1 MQKNKKLTH
10 FTILGFIF
18 CLFLV
23 VCEVSKF
30 YEGNANLS
38 HRNNDT
44 PNSDPANEPS
54 FYHSSDISEDM
65 GGYNAFDTAHFTTL
79 ENATSIIT
87 ERDHF
92 AIEGNY
98 FYTSTPNN
106 WNATSMQF
114 EIEPYSKQQ
123 VIQDSHF
130 DHGLDYWGWQQK
142 ESGEGEFTQYDPSY
156 YKYGRTT
163 IYNSR
168 IRSTPAF
175 YPGDFA
181 FWTQNL
187 NNINLEGLDIQ
198 KGRIIQKEDETSLNF
213 NSFDTNPGFY
223 KDSESPYGGIYKPPY
238 DFIDLYY
245 EESFSSL
252 KLIIDPS
259 SYSFGGNPSAAWWYY
274 IVVPYEAD
282 YAQMTIT
289 WSVDEQST
297 FETEDQYEII
307 ARINNEYINGNNWI
321 SKEGEIPFNGSD
333 TALMVYDNPEIIG
346 HVNHGSISR
355 TYNITNLINGL
366 VGINKFD
373 FGAWAKEPSH
383 GGDEDLISVNFE
395 SIEILYNTTTKYEV
409 ARLDYSYKLIDF
421 GNEGVNP
428 FKFDN
433 DASIALYLG
442 DMETSNYKIVRVLPF
457 SMAEVSYDD
466 YSGTPWVYMSF
477 SLSQDY
483 EDLLKAN
490 NLAFKIGVLFEN
502 EYYNKIDYV
511 SYLDD
516 IFFTINYKQTIN
528 NSLLYINTDDSPIWE
543 PITEKVH
550 HINTT
555 DWIGGS
561 DHNFQFKTNNFN
573 LSNNLYMNFESN
585 LTINFETPLGAF
597 ASYSIP
603 GSNADKGI
611 WNITYN
617 NSFSYNQLLFVN
629 YTPYFNLSGYSISY
643 LDMPAFDSN
652 ASNSKNWEIFEAL
665 SPALTDFTENLFLFN
680 HTPNLNLQSATIIN
694 AFRFGCWTL
703 RGYQP
708 NYILSGNLNNT
719 ELYSSLPAFYSYDLV
734 LYNLSLLES
743 TMGNYTIELY
753 NGTGYLM
760 NEFPQYFPSNNDKI
774 EGVLNLDDKY
784 AVGKYYLRFL
794 WNDTSNYPETSK
806 VLRFGSHIIE
816 FFIINN
822 TQAEFSSLI
831 SQVSSGETAYFGIN
845 YSTYSGWGISG
856 ATILV
861 YENSTGTLRLWG
873 RAWTGSTQVGP
884 ITYMGQGNYSIP
896 LYTEGAPNGTY
907 PIYFIFSKYLHKTQI
922 LSASLKI
929 IAENL
934 LEFNIASGATYIDSK
949 WVLESNNIPYV
960 NDSINS
966 MIRVNLTDGGI
977 PVSGGLVLGT
987 IGTTENYF
995 QALEIGNGLY
1005 DLTLNTTGLNAT
1017 EKVGNQFIE
1026 NETLKIRCSASG
1038 YDIKNVNITIFIDKI
1053 PTQITLQNI
1062 QPVFAEGNLL
1072 AAATIVNKI
1081 DPLNPKPNNNANL
1094 TYYIYQGTTYKLNGF
1109 LELLMSGVY
1118 QTQISLSGLLPG
1130 EYAIYINGSSIN
1142 CAASQSNIIN
1152 FTILPQDATLLEI
1165 SVPTTLRILKEFQ
1178 IRTTLTYAMN
1188 STPIQGQTVYLNIS
1202 VGLIENFIVTTTTN
1216 TEGISTYQYII
1227 PQQYKGQNI
1236 TIHAYYQGQNSI
1248 AASSAIITKVI
1259 QGKIPITLSII
1270 QYPNILRVGYSA
1282 RYGLQINITEGS
1294 ESLQNRVIFFSA
1306 YYDNQLDIPF
1316 VTNQLYTD
1324 EDGLCYNEISEIA
1337 DGMTNLTI
1345 YFEYLGSTTV
1355 AYNITSKFDLIQPK
1369 WTSNITMQPL
1379 PSVMRFGQTI
1389 RFEMLLYCENS
1400 SIVLQNL
1407 PVFFTFRYGT
1417 TVEIYTDLVGE
1428 NNFLGYSYVIPNSF
1442 LGELNLTIVFDGTNK
1457 IEGYSLNFSFSISPK
1472 IQVQLEFTKLPQ
1484 TQYMYGTYS
1493 FEVWVT
1499 DELGNPL
1506 DGLFILFQ
1514 ILDNND
1520 NLIYNITA
1528 ICENGVAIGSLDLS
1542 VGNNYKF
1549 RVEFTGKD
1557 YYESAILTSF
1567 NFRVINEFI
1576 IFLDLV
1582 PYIIITIGILA
1593 AFVFIIHRGVIV
1605 PKRRRKV
1612 EALKNLYQKLSDVEN
1627 VQYIIILTSDGGVP
1641 CFSKS
1646 LADVP
1651 INETLISGFLSAISS
1666 FGQEIGSKI
1675 TEGEGGLEELS
1686 YRQFKIILNE
1696 GKYTKVALL
1705 LLRRPS
1711 NSLKEKLKFFNH
1723 FFEEV
1728 YKEKLI
1734 DFSGEVFDDAP
1745 VTKMIE
1751 DIFEADLLYPHQIV
1765 ETKVQD
1771 YLKSSLPNNV
1781 DKKIIVI
1788 ARSEDF
1794 ESNFYLRELINHL
1807 KTKGIEEIK
1816 SFESIQKL
1824 KSDKVVFAINPR
1836 TNYLII
1842 EFQKYIKHMD
1852 SDDKNILFAIFDGS
1866 TDIMKINK
1874 YLNKRNLKLSKD
1886 IDQTIEKLKHL
1897 HLINELNQTTEIG
1910 SAVATLLKL
1919 MPDL

>member
-1 MQKNKKLTH
+1 MQKNKKVTQ
-10 FTILGFIF
+10 FAIMGFIF

-23 VCEVSKF
+23 ISEGSKF
-30 YEGNANLS
+30 NECIVDL
-38 HRNNDT
+38 NNNNYT
-44 PNSDPANEPS
+44 QNFDPAYEPG
-54 FYHSSDISEDM
+54 FYHSSDISGDI
-65 GGYNAFDTAHFTTL
+65 GGYNKINTTHFKTL
-79 ENATSIIT
+79 ENATSTIT
-87 ERDHF
+87 ENDHL
-92 AIEGNY
+92 AVPNNY
-98 FYTSTPNN
+98 FNITTPNL
-106 WNATSMQF
+106 WNASSMQF

-123 VIQDSHF
+123 IVQDSPF
-130 DHGLDYWGWQQK
+130 EYEYDFWGTEKRQ
-142 ESGEGEFTQYDPSY
+142 SGDGYFIQYDLKDY
-156 YKYGRTT
+156 NYGRTR
-163 IYNSR
+163 IYNSKD
-168 IRSTPAF
+168 RSTPAF

-187 NNINLEGLDIQ
+187 LDINPQ
-198 KGRIIQKEDETSLNF
+198 SLPIQRGRIIQKEDQTILNF
-213 NSFDTNPGFY
+213 NSFNTNPGFY
-223 KDSESPYGGIYKPPY
+223 KDSESPYGGIYKPLY

-245 EESFSSL
+245 EESLSSL

-274 IVVPYEAD
+274 ILVPYEAD

-289 WSVDEQST
+289 WSLDEQST
-297 FETEDQYEII
+297 FETEDKYEII
-307 ARINNEYINGNNWI
+307 ARINNKYINGNNWI
-321 SKEGEIPFNGSD
+321 SKEGEIPYNGSD
-333 TALMVYDNPEIIG
+333 TALMVYNNPEIIG
-346 HVNHGSISR
+346 HVNHGTISR

-373 FGAWAKEPSH
+373 FGAWARAPSH

-409 ARLDYSYKLIDF
+409 ARLDYSYKLIDVD
-421 GNEGVNP
+421 GTGVNP

-433 DASIALYLG
+433 DASIVLYLG
-442 DMETSNYKIVRVLPF
+442 DLETSNYQNVRVLPF

-466 YSGTPWVYMSF
+466 YSGTPWHHMSF
-477 SLSQDY
+477 SLSQEY
-483 EDLLKAN
+483 EELLKVN
-490 NLAFKIGVLFEN
+490 NLAFKIGVAFEN
-502 EYYNKIDYV
+502 NYYNEIDYI

-516 IFFTINYKQTIN
+516 VYFTINYKQTIS
-528 NSLLYINTDDSPIWE
+528 NSRLYINTDNAPIWDNV
-543 PITEKVH
+543 TEGVH
-550 HINTT
+550 YINIS

-561 DHNFQFKTNNFN
+561 EHSFQFLTYN
-573 LSNNLYMNFESN
+573 LSLEDKLYLNFKSS
-585 LTINFETPLGAF
+585 LAITFETPLGAF

-603 GSNADKGI
+603 GSNADRGI
-611 WNITYN
+611 WNIKYD
-617 NSFSYNQLLFVN
+617 NSFSYNQLLYAN
-629 YTPYFNLSGYSISY
+629 YTPYFNLSGYAISY
-643 LDMPAFDSN
+643 LDMPAFDLN
-652 ASNSKNWEIFEAL
+652 ASNSINWEIFEAL
-665 SPALTDFTENLFLFN
+665 TPTLTDFTENLFLFN
-680 HTPNLNLQSATIIN
+680 HTPSLNLQSATIFS
-694 AFRFGCWTL
+694 AFRLGNWTL

-708 NYILSGNLNNT
+708 NYIISGKFNNT
-719 ELYSSLPAFYSYDLV
+719 VLYSSLPAFYSYNSI

-753 NGTGYLM
+753 NGIGNLL
-760 NEFPQYFPSNNDKI
+760 NEFPQHFPSNNDKI
-774 EGVLNLDDKY
+774 EGNLNLDEKY
-784 AVGKYYLRFL
+784 AIGKYYLRFL
-794 WNDTSNYPETSK
+794 WNDTSNYLETGK
-806 VLRFGSHIIE
+806 ALRFGSYIME
-816 FFIINN
+816 FFILNK
-822 TQAEFSSLI
+822 THAEFSSLI

-845 YSTYSGWGISG
+845 YSTYLGWGISG
-856 ATILV
+856 ATIQV

-873 RAWTGSTQVGP
+873 RVWTGSYQVGY
-884 ITYMGQGNYSIP
+884 ISYLGQGNYSIP

-907 PIYFIFSKYLHKTQI
+907 PIYFVFSKYLHETQV
-922 LSASLKI
+922 LTTSLKI
-929 IAENL
+929 IAENFF
-934 LEFNIASGATYIDSK
+934 EFNIVSGASEIDSK
-949 WVLESNNIPYV
+949 WVLSSNNIPYV
-960 NDSINS
+960 NDTINS

-977 PVSGGLVLGT
+977 PVTGGLVLGT
-987 IGTTENYF
+987 IGMTENYF
-995 QALEIGNGLY
+995 KAVEIGNGLY

-1017 EKVGNQFIE
+1017 KKVDSQFVE

-1038 YDIKNVNITIFIDKI
+1038 YDIKHVNITIFIDKI
-1053 PTQITLQNI
+1053 PTQISLQNI
-1062 QPVFAEGNLL
+1062 QPIYAEGNIL
-1072 AAATIVNKI
+1072 ATATIVNKI

-1094 TYYIYQGTTYKLNGF
+1094 TYYIYQGTTFKLNGSLGF
-1109 LELLMSGVY
+1109 LMSGVY
-1118 QTQISLSGLLPG
+1118 QKQIYLSGLLPG
-1130 EYAIYINGSSIN
+1130 GYAIYINGSSIN
-1142 CAASQSNIIN
+1142 CADSQSNIIN
-1152 FTILPQDATLLEI
+1152 FTILPQDATLLDI
-1165 SVPTTLRILKEFQ
+1165 SIPTTLRILKEFQ
-1178 IRTTLTYAMN
+1178 IRTTLTYAIN
-1188 STPIQGQTVYLNIS
+1188 STPIQGQIIYLNIS
-1202 VGLIENFIVTTTTN
+1202 VGLTENFIITTITN
-1216 TEGISTYQYII
+1216 IEGISTYQYII

-1236 TIHAYYQGQNSI
+1236 TIHAYYQGQSSI
-1248 AASSAIITKVI
+1248 AASSAKITKII
-1259 QGKIPITLSII
+1259 QGKIPIMLNII
-1270 QYPNILRVGYSA
+1270 QYPNVLRVGYSA
-1282 RYGLQINITEGS
+1282 RYALQINITEGS
-1294 ESLQNRVIFFSA
+1294 ESLQNRIIFFSA
-1306 YYDNQLDIPF
+1306 YYDDQLDIPF

-1324 EDGLCYNEISEIA
+1324 ENGLCYNEIPEIA
-1337 DGMTNLTI
+1337 NGKMNLTI

-1369 WTSNITMQPL
+1369 WTSNFSMQPL

-1389 RFEMLLYCENS
+1389 RFEIHLYCENS
-1400 SIVLQNL
+1400 SIILQNL
-1407 PVFFTFRYGT
+1407 PIFFTFRYGT
-1417 TVEIYTDLVGE
+1417 TIEIYTGLIGE
-1428 NNFLGYSYVIPNSF
+1428 NNTLVYLYGIPNSF
-1442 LGELNLTIVFDGTNK
+1442 TGDLNLTIVFDGTNK
-1457 IEGYSLNFSFSISPK
+1457 IEGYSLNFSFPISPK
-1472 IQVQLEFTKLPQ
+1472 IQVQLEFREPPQ

-1514 ILDNND
+1514 ILDNDD
-1520 NLIYNITA
+1520 NLIYNFTA
-1528 ICENGVAIGSLDLS
+1528 ICENGIAIGSLDLS
-1542 VGNNYKF
+1542 VGNNYKIK
-1549 RVEFTGKD
+1549 VDYIGEE
-1557 YYESAILTSF
+1557 YYESAQLTSA

-1582 PYIIITIGILA
+1582 PYIIIAVGILV
-1593 AFVFIIHRGVIV
+1593 AFIFIIHRGVVV

-1627 VQYIIILTSDGGVP
+1627 IPYIIILTSDGGVP

-1651 INETLISGFLSAISS
+1651 IDETLISGFLSAISS

-1675 TEGEGGLEELS
+1675 TEGVGGLEELS

-1696 GKYTKVALL
+1696 GKYTRVALL

-1728 YKEKLI
+1728 YKERLI
-1734 DFSGEVFDDAP
+1734 SFSGEVFDDAS

-1771 YLKSSLPNNV
+1771 YLKSSMPNNV

-1836 TNYLII
+1836 TNYLIA

-1886 IDQTIEKLKHL
+1886 IDKTIEKLKSL

-1919 MPDL
+1919 IPDL